1 VKPRGTV
8 QDVTALLVAYGFG
21 SLVVL
26 LWMVGRLRQTPDNLP
41 LWSLTGL
48 LACWAL
54 AFPLGVAA
62 DDNTTLAGIPPAIT
76 RLVQYGVLLAGV
88 NSLLSFFLF
97 SSLPVAR
104 AWRATRWFAVPLAGA
119 LAVLVVTTVLMPDG
133 VYTKDY
139 SVTAVTVFWV
149 AADSYMAFGFAAI
162 ALWAVRF
169 ARTAE
174 RRLAWGLRVASAG
187 LCGIVVADC
196 MFIAAVVLRWVGDDP
211 REPVIG
217 GTVTTLG
224 YWGATLFLLPGIVLC
239 LVGVTV
245 PAAMTRIAAL
255 RVWWHHLRSYR
266 QLRPLWMVLNAR
278 FPEDE
283 FQRVPGFGS
292 VHRRYYR
299 RVIECRDGLVR
310 ISPYLDTADDDL
322 ARNLKAA
329 LRTTQE
335 HGTRPAVGVA
345 IPDRDGL
352 DADVEQLI
360 TLSEALRVAR

>member
-1 VKPRGTV
+1 
-8 QDVTALLVAYGFG
+8 VTALLVAYGFG
-21 SLVVL
+21 SLLVL
-26 LWMVGRLRQTPDNLP
+26 LWMAGRLRQTPDNLP

-54 AFPLGVAA
+54 AFPLGVVA
-62 DDNTTLAGIPPAIT
+62 DDNTTLAGIPPSVT

-88 NSLLSFFLF
+88 NFLLSFFLF
-97 SSLPVAR
+97 SSLPTAR
-104 AWRATRWFAVPLAGA
+104 AWRATRWFAVPLGVA
-119 LAVLVVTTVLMPDG
+119 LAVLAVTTVLMPEG

-139 SVTAVTVFWV
+139 SVTAVTLFWV
-149 AADSYMAFGFAAI
+149 AADSYMAFGFAAT

-174 RRLAWGLRVASAG
+174 RRLKYGLRVASVG

-196 MFIAAVVLRWVGDDP
+196 LFIAAVVIRWASGDP
-211 REPVIG
+211 RAPMIG

-224 YWGATLFLLPGIVLC
+224 YWGASLFLLPGIVLC

-245 PAAMTRIAAL
+245 PAAMTRVAAL

-266 QLRPLWMVLNAR
+266 QLRPLWMILNAR

-310 ISPYLDTADDDL
+310 ISPYLDTDGDDL
-322 ARNLKAA
+322 ARDLKAA
-329 LRTTQE
+329 LRTTQAP
-335 HGTRPAVGVA
+335 GTHQAVGVA